1 METKARVMDDE
12 TSPLRNHRSPLLKTF
27 AQALDLVDDPA
38 AISAYEE
45 YHRAVWPEVLAALRE
60 IGIERMEIFRVGTR
74 MFMYFSAPD
83 DFDPERDFQTY
94 TESARCQEWDELM
107 RQYQQRIPNA
117 TEGEW
122 WTPMPCVFDTEWFE

>member
-1 METKARVMDDE
+1 M
-12 TSPLRNHRSPLLKTF
+12 KTF
-27 AQALDLVDDPA
+27 AQALDLIDDPA

-83 DFDPERDFQTY
+83 DFDPERDFDPAANEIRLSAGVGFQWITAVGPLAFSLAQALNDESGDDTQIFQFSLGQT
-94 TESARCQEWDELM
+94 
-107 RQYQQRIPNA
+107 
-117 TEGEW
+117 
-122 WTPMPCVFDTEWFE
+122 F

>member
-1 METKARVMDDE
+1 MMA
-12 TSPLRNHRSPLLKTF
+12 TSHPSNHRSPPPLKTF

-38 AISAYEE
+38 AINSYEE
-45 YHRAVWPEVLAALRE
+45 YHRAVWPEVLEALRG

-83 DFDPERDFQTY
+83 GFDPEKDFQTY
-94 TESARCQEWDELM
+94 TASARCQEWDELM
-107 RQYQQRIPNA
+107 RQYQARIPNA

>member
-1 METKARVMDDE
+1 MDPTGRVMDDDAPAAPE
-12 TSPLRNHRSPLLKTF
+12 KRRLALKTY

-45 YHRAVWPEVLAALRE
+45 YHRAVWPEVLAALSE

-83 DFDPERDFQTY
+83 DFDPERDFQSY

-107 RQYQQRIPNA
+107 RQYQERIPNA
-117 TEGEW
+117 SEGEW

>member
-1 METKARVMDDE
+1 M
-12 TSPLRNHRSPLLKTF
+12 KTF

-94 TESARCQEWDELM
+94 TASERCREWDQLM
-107 RQYQQRIPNA
+107 RQYQQRIPSA

>member
-1 METKARVMDDE
+1 MEESARVVDDG
-12 TSPLRNHRSPLLKTF
+12 SIHPLEQRRPRLKTF

-38 AISAYEE
+38 AISAYEK
-45 YHRAVWPEVLAALRE
+45 YHRAVWPEVLTALRG

-83 DFDPERDFQTY
+83 EFDPEMDFQTY

>member
-1 METKARVMDDE
+1 MDLKVRVMDDE

>member
-1 METKARVMDDE
+1 MDLKVRVMDDE

-27 AQALDLVDDPA
+27 AQALDLVD
-38 AISAYEE
+38 EE

-107 RQYQQRIPNA
+107 RTFQEPA
-117 TEGEW
+117 PGAASGEW
-122 WTPMPCVFDTEWFE
+122 WAEMDEVFDLERG

>member
-1 METKARVMDDE
+1 MK
-12 TSPLRNHRSPLLKTF
+12 SY
-27 AQALDLVDDPA
+27 AQALDLVDDLA
-38 AISAYEE
+38 AISAYDE
-45 YHRAVWPEVLAALRE
+45 YHRAVWPEVLAALRG
-60 IGIERMEIFRVGTR
+60 IGIERMEIFRIGTR

-94 TESARCQEWDELM
+94 TESARCNEWDELM

>member
-1 METKARVMDDE
+1 
-12 TSPLRNHRSPLLKTF
+12 LKTY

-45 YHRAVWPEVLAALRE
+45 YHRAVWPEVLDALRG

-83 DFDPERDFQTY
+83 EFDPERDFQSY

-107 RQYQQRIPNA
+107 RQYQERVPNA
-117 TEGEW
+117 IEGEW

>member
-1 METKARVMDDE
+1 MEPTGRVMDDDAPAASE
-12 TSPLRNHRSPLLKTF
+12 KRRLALKTY

-45 YHRAVWPEVLAALRE
+45 YHRAVWPEVLAALRG

-83 DFDPERDFQTY
+83 DFDPERDFQGY

-117 TEGEW
+117 SEGEW